1 MSHLALFDLPLP
13 NDTSRKIIHV
23 DMDAFYA
30 SIEERDHPAYKSKA
44 LVIAHDPRQTG
55 SKGVITTANYIA
67 RQYGVNSAMPSNQ
80 ALKLIP
86 KQLLVF
92 KDPDFTKYRAVSAQ
106 IHTIFHQVTDLVEPV
121 AFDEAYLDVT
131 ANHHFSSTIQL
142 ALWLQ
147 QQISAQTHL
156 TSSIGIS
163 YNKFLAK
170 QASDY
175 NKPAGRTVVMPEQ
188 ALLFLDQLPIGQ
200 FRGVGKKTLPKLTD
214 LGVTDGKTLRQLN
227 QQTLIDLF
235 GKMGFLLYQ
244 HARGVDNRPVAV
256 RDAKSIGKERTYGA
270 VLTTEEQVQNQL
282 QFLAN
287 LVATALQK
295 GQKHG
300 KTVVL
305 KVRDRDFETHTKR
318 VTMDHYIQD
327 EATILAA
334 AQELWQQ
341 EKPSEL
347 LIRLLGITVTNLDP
361 IQYENIDLNLNQ

>member
-1 MSHLALFDLPLP
+1 MALFDLPLP

-55 SKGVITTANYIA
+55 GKGVITTANYIA

-270 VLTTEEQVQNQL
+270 VLTTEE
-282 QFLAN
+282 
-287 LVATALQK
+287 
-295 GQKHG
+295 
-300 KTVVL
+300 
-305 KVRDRDFETHTKR
+305 
-318 VTMDHYIQD
+318 
-327 EATILAA
+327 
-334 AQELWQQ
+334 
-341 EKPSEL
+341 
-347 LIRLLGITVTNLDP
+347 
-361 IQYENIDLNLNQ
+361 